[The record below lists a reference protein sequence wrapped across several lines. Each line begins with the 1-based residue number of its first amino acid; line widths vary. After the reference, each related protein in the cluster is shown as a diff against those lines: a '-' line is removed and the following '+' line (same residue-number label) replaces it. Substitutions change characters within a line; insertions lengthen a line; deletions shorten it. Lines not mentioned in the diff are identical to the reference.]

1 MVAGEFAD
9 VRCGRLS
16 EAMQAHGWQ
25 HDLIT
30 AKAPPQF
37 GHVYRNI
44 DYNPHRTYKGFVD
57 AIAAHPASIIQVH
70 CELYG
75 MWVVGAA
82 LEGAHGRPVVA
93 NVHDLPSARPGGAFD
108 IYEKSAIESADALVF
123 VTEEMRDFAK
133 RGGISVD
140 KPSVVVSN
148 YPSASIFID
157 GTPLPHIGGVVY
169 EGGAEKRGQ
178 VAGWRDMSPIADAL
192 DGNLHIYPGNP
203 GCDYGILHE
212 TELHYPLLIQRLAQH
227 DWGFVG
233 VWPANEAWTQTVPT
247 KAFEYIAAGIPILAM
262 NCPLLK
268 PLCMAGM
275 GRYVNSLEELVKWA
289 KRDPAPYREAVLRLR
304 DNYSLDKFIAPLVS
318 LYEGLLDGDV
328 SPSGG
333 HHV

>member
-1 MVAGEFAD
+1 MKLGLMVAGDFPD
-9 VRCGRLS
+9 VRCGRIT

-25 HDLIT
+25 HDVIT
-30 AKAPPQF
+30 AKYPPQF
-37 GHVYRNI
+37 SHVYRSI
-44 DYNPHRTYKGFVD
+44 DANPYRTYRQFVD
-57 AIAAHPASIIQVH
+57 AIAAHPAEVIHVH
-70 CELYG
+70 GELYG
-75 MWVVGAA
+75 LWALHAA
-82 LEGAHGRPVVA
+82 LEGANGRPVIL
-93 NVHDLPSARPGGAFD
+93 NVHDLPSARAGGVFD
-108 IYEKSAIESADALVF
+108 VYEKSAIEAADALVW
-123 VTEEMRDFAK
+123 VTDAMRDFAK

-140 KPSVVVSN
+140 KPSCVVSN
-148 YPSASIFID
+148 YPSRSIFID

-192 DGNLHIYPGNP
+192 DGALHIYPGNP

-247 KAFEYIAAGIPILAM
+247 KAYEYLAAGIPILAM

-275 GRYVNSLEELVKWA
+275 GRYVNSLEELAKWS
-289 KRDPAPYREAVLRLR
+289 KRDPAPFRAAVLAKR
-304 DNYSLDKFIAPLVS
+304 DEYALDNFIQPLVDMYS
-318 LYEGLLDGDV
+318 KLVG
-328 SPSGG
+328 
-333 HHV
+333 

>member
-1 MVAGEFAD
+1 MKLALAICGEFPD
-9 VRCGRLS
+9 VRVGRIVESLN
-16 EAMQAHGWQ
+16 AHGWI
-25 HDLIT
+25 HDALCS
-30 AKAPPQF
+30 KAPPQF
-37 GHVYRNI
+37 SHVYRNV
-44 DYNPHRTYKGFVD
+44 DFNPYRSFNQFVER
-57 AIAAHPASIIQVH
+57 IEASEAEVLAVH
-70 CELYG
+70 GELYSFWA
-75 MWVVGAA
+75 MEAARLGAR
-82 LEGAHGRPVVA
+82 GRPIIFFP
-93 NVHDLPSARPGGAFD
+93 HDLPSARAGGVSD
-108 IYEKSAIESADALVF
+108 VYEKSAIEAATATVF

-157 GTPLPHIGGVVY
+157 GTLLPHIGGVVY

-275 GRYVNSLEELVKWA
+275 GRYVNSLEELVKWS

-304 DNYSLDKFIAPLVS
+304 DNYSLDKFIQPLADLYAS
-318 LYEGLLDGDV
+318 L
-328 SPSGG
+328 GG
-333 HHV
+333 THE